1 MTKNVC
7 ELQQQ
12 EAAEEEVQKES
23 YEEENVTGK
32 F

>member
-7 ELQQQ
+7 ELQQ
-12 EAAEEEVQKES
+12 EAAEEEVQMES

>member
-12 EAAEEEVQKES
+12 EAEEEEVQMES
-23 YEEENVTGK
+23 YEEKNVTGK